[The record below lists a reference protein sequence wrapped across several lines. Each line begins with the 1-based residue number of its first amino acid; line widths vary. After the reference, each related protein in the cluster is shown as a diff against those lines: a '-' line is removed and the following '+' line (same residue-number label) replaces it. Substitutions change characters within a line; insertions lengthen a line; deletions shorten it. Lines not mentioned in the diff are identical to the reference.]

1 MSALY
6 SCGCSY
12 VFYQDTWFWLIFHLF
27 IEGCVDVVWFC
38 CSGVV
43 YVDGTGFV
51 FCEVM
56 YLAIPKKKDILFIQK
71 KIQFYIVEI
80 TFVDIDIYE
89 LNNILRINKHT
100 QVSEDDDKDDINVED
115 CDRYDNDEIE
125 EENNVDQFTQHECV
139 MP

>member
-1 MSALY
+1 
-6 SCGCSY
+6 
-12 VFYQDTWFWLIFHLF
+12 
-27 IEGCVDVVWFC
+27 
-38 CSGVV
+38 
-43 YVDGTGFV
+43 
-51 FCEVM
+51 M

-125 EENNVDQFTQHECV
+125 EENNVDQFTQHEYV